1 MVAKPAIERRNTLG
15 TVVVT
20 IGVGDPQG
28 QRFENLEVVVDTGA
42 TFSTIPRTMLERLGV
57 PVERSAQSE
66 LADGSV
72 APVDVGRTIIRLEE
86 KEFPTPVVFGEP
98 AEPSLLGV
106 IALED
111 ALLAVDPV
119 ARRLIPVNLLRLSR
133 QGFEGSSSL

>member
-1 MVAKPAIERRNTLG
+1 MRRYVFIASVSGDADALGAKPAIERRSPLG

-42 TFSTIPRTMLERLGV
+42 TFSTVPRALLERLGV

-72 APVDVGRTIIRLEE
+72 APVDVGRTIIRVEE
-86 KEFPTPVVFGEP
+86 RERTFGLW
-98 AEPSLLGV
+98 ACLGYNGG
-106 IALED
+106 
-111 ALLAVDPV
+111 VDSQ
-119 ARRLIPVNLLRLSR
+119 I
-133 QGFEGSSSL
+133 QEW